1 MAFTAKANT
10 AFQVGHFE
18 HSHQPVAVFD
28 GAASWTASV
37 TFAGQVI
44 TRNHQKKAKAI
55 DLVYE
60 EMFNIKPFE
69 YVPVGA
75 AKSNFRD
82 KGGKIE
88 YRITET
94 SSDVSADI
102 TFTLDGNVKTLSVSK
117 LANTSLVLA
126 AAKKFIKENY

>member
-75 AKSNFRD
+75 
-82 KGGKIE
+82 E

-94 SSDVSADI
+94 SSDVSAYI